1 MTITELQKAIGVH
14 PDGLWGNLSRKAL
27 LHTFTS
33 SNTAALSADQ
43 ASLIAKR
50 LGVSARQLSAVA
62 KVEAAGSGF
71 DKDRRPKILF
81 ERHKFHKYTGGK
93 YSISSF
99 SNPQSGGYNENSWE
113 KMLDALV
120 TGQVDAAFMA
130 CSWGKFQVLGEY
142 WDDFHFASPFEMALS
157 TVASEAGHYQL
168 LAYYVEANNLQDE
181 MAALSTNA
189 ETCRA
194 FARAYNGP
202 KYEQFDYHNK
212 LAAAMKQAAG
222 S

>member
-50 LGVSARQLSAVA
+50 LGVSAKQLSAVG
-62 KVEAAGSGF
+62 KVE
-71 DKDRRPKILF
+71 
-81 ERHKFHKYTGGK
+81 
-93 YSISSF
+93 
-99 SNPQSGGYNENSWE
+99 
-113 KMLDALV
+113 
-120 TGQVDAAFMA
+120 AAFMA

-142 WDDFHFASPFEMALS
+142 WDDFHFASPFEMELS

-181 MAALSTNA
+181 MAALSTM
-189 ETCRA
+189 RK
-194 FARAYNGP
+194 P
-202 KYEQFDYHNK
+202 
-212 LAAAMKQAAG
+212 AAPLPEPITAPSTSNSTITTNWLQR
-222 S
+222 

>member
-50 LGVSARQLSAVA
+50 LGQRQAIVRRR

-99 SNPQSGGYNENSWE
+99 SNLQSGGYNENSWE
-113 KMLDALV
+113 KLLDALV

-142 WDDFHFASPFEMALS
+142 WDDFHFASPLKWRYQPSHQRPGITNCWPITSKPTICRTRWRRCPPMRKPAAPLPEPITAPS
-157 TVASEAGHYQL
+157 TSNSIITINWL
-168 LAYYVEANNLQDE
+168 L
-181 MAALSTNA
+181 
-189 ETCRA
+189 R
-194 FARAYNGP
+194 
-202 KYEQFDYHNK
+202 
-212 LAAAMKQAAG
+212 
-222 S
+222 